1 MERGSEAA
9 EDFSVA
15 GCPVRIRSNAQG
27 VAVPFAWCLLE
38 ALPVVFV
45 LGTGY
50 ACALDHKPELLACL
64 RSSLGHHSG
73 RCGIYV
79 PLELTSP

>member
-27 VAVPFAWCLLE
+27 VAVPFAWCVLE
-38 ALPVVFV
+38 VSRCLWS
-45 LGTGY
+45 LSW
-50 ACALDHKPELLACL
+50 ALDMRVLWITNLNCLLV
-64 RSSLGHHSG
+64 SG
-73 RCGIYV
+73 ALWGVTVAGVAFTCH
-79 PLELTSP
+79 LS